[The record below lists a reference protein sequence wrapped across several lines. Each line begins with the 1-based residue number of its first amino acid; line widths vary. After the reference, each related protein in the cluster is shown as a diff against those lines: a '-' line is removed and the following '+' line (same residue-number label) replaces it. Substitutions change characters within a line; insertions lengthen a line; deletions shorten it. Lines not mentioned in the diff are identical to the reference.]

1 MTAWHATFVCA
12 ESWHGQFWRLSTTWV
27 CFLGY
32 QKCVLLELACFLGWL
47 KQLHVGQ
54 LCHGALLQCKSLLR
68 RSRKSFSRKYREPV
82 TISLGSWIHSQPW
95 SLQWLFYSWHT
106 SSLQTWSFRLWM
118 VIICT
123 LRCTMCRTVWWR
135 RQRPH
140 TLCWSWDCV
149 GTRVSRQHLATSST
163 FNTWRYCPTAPVGS
177 SCFGLLFCGSMCVLL
192 ALAAC
197 LSDSQLWPRAMIGL
211 GVFGVES
218 KLQLSW
224 RPPCRPSSSCASCVG
239 RFWHSFSFL
248 SPSLQR
254 LLGVRETMRLHCSE
268 KLCLS

>member
-1 MTAWHATFVCA
+1 MTAWHATSVCA
-12 ESWHGQFWRLSTTWV
+12 ESWHGQFWRLSMTWV
-27 CFLGY
+27 CFFGY
-32 QKCVLLELACFLGWL
+32 QKCVLLALGCFLGWL

-68 RSRKSFSRKYREPV
+68 RSQRYRDREPV
-82 TISLGSWIHSQPW
+82 IISLDSWTHSQPW

-106 SSLQTWSFRLWM
+106 SSLQTWSFRSWM

-123 LRCTMCRTVWWR
+123 LRCTMCRTGWWR

-140 TLCWSWDCV
+140 TLCWSWGCM
-149 GTRVSRQHLATSST
+149 GTRVSRQHLATSSN
-163 FNTWRYCPTAPVGS
+163 FNTWSFCQNVPIGS
-177 SCFGLLFCGSMCVLL
+177 SSFGSIFCGSMCVLL

-224 RPPCRPSSSCASCVG
+224 RPPCRPSSPCASCVG
-239 RFWHSFSFL
+239 GFWHSLSFL

-254 LLGVRETMRLHCSE
+254 LLRVREAMRLHCA
-268 KLCLS
+268 KKICLS